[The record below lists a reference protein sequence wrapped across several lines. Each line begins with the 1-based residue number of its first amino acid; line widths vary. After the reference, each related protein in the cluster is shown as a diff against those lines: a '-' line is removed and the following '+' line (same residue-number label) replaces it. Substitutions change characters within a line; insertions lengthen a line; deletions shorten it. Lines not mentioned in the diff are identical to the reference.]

1 MHFATWNAAAFL
13 LTVGYLGLFSLIF
26 AETGFLIG
34 IIIPGG
40 ETLVFT
46 AGFLSSLGYFNIFI
60 VIAVI
65 FCAAALADSAEYAVG
80 KKYGTRVFDEK
91 RSLFFDKKYV
101 EEAERFY
108 EKHGGKTI
116 VLARFI
122 PFIRTL
128 APLFAGVGKMRYSL
142 FLAYN
147 VTGAFLWAAG
157 VSLLGYFLGKAI
169 PNADQYALWIVI
181 AIAVVSL
188 LSPLTA
194 LAHSRERRRRLVAF
208 IKERLER

>member
-122 PFIRTL
+122 PFVRTL
-128 APLFAGVGKMRYSL
+128 APLFAGVGTMRYSL